1 LTLWRKFAYTVCVRS
16 EDRVAEATGSRYPLV
31 EDRIQAEIMHHV
43 RAMGRPVSR
52 SEITDVLGVSRSKIS
67 LEVGRLIEAGL
78 LAEDGLAK
86 SEGGRRSSLLRIP
99 RSAGL
104 IAAVDLGAT
113 STDVALSTLGGELLV
128 HWGEPG
134 DVKNGPQRVL
144 DRVKE
149 LLSELLAE
157 QRADS
162 NDVLAIGVGVP
173 GPVEHASGVLR
184 SPPIMPG
191 WDGFPIRVAFAGEY
205 DAPVFV
211 DNDVNV
217 MALGEHRDGVGKGED
232 NVLFVKIGTGIGGG
246 IIANGHLQ
254 RGSQGCAGDIGHIC
268 ADPDGPVCS
277 CGNKGCLEAM
287 AAAPAIAAKAERC
300 AKEGLSPVLQEVLD
314 ERGSLTAKDVGQ
326 AASFGDYHAL
336 QIIRESG
343 RLVGQVLATLVSTLN
358 PSLIVVGGG
367 VANIGH
373 SLLAEIRSTV
383 YRRSLPLAT
392 RNLPIVL
399 SKLDQTAGVTGAS
412 VLAAEGVLQTKAG

>member
-1 LTLWRKFAYTVCVRS
+1 
-16 EDRVAEATGSRYPLV
+16 V
-31 EDRIQAEIMHHV
+31 EE
-43 RAMGRPVSR
+43 
-52 SEITDVLGVSRSKIS
+52 
-67 LEVGRLIEAGL
+67 
-78 LAEDGLAK
+78 GLAK

-128 HWGEPG
+128 HRGEPG
-134 DVKNGPQRVL
+134 DVKNGPPRVL

-157 QRADS
+157 QRA
-162 NDVLAIGVGVP
+162 NAQDVLAIGVGVP

-191 WDGFPIRVAFAGEY
+191 WDGFPIRAAFAGEY

-217 MALGEHRDGVGKGED
+217 MALGEHRDGVGKGEA

-246 IIANGHLQ
+246 IIADGHLQ

-268 ADPDGPVCS
+268 ADADGPVCS

-300 AKEGLSPVLQEVLD
+300 ANEGLSPVLQKVLD
-314 ERGSLTAKDVGQ
+314 ERGALTARDVGE
-326 AASFGDYHAL
+326 AASLGDYHAL
-336 QIIRESG
+336 QIIKESG

-358 PSLIVVGGG
+358 PSIIVVGGG

-373 SLLAEIRSTV
+373 SLLAEIRSAV
-383 YRRSLPLAT
+383 YSRSLPLAT

-399 SKLDQTAGVTGAS
+399 SELDRAAGVTGAS
-412 VLAAEGVLQTKAG
+412 VLAAEGVLQTTRVG

>member
-1 LTLWRKFAYTVCVRS
+1 MIVRS
-16 EDRVAEATGSRYPLV
+16 KDGVDEAAGGWYPLV
-31 EDRIQAEIMHHV
+31 EDRIQAEIMHHI
-43 RAMGRPVSR
+43 RAMDRPVSR
-52 SEITDVLGVSRSKIS
+52 SEMTDALGVSRSKIS

-99 RSAGL
+99 RTAGL

-113 STDVALSTLGGELLV
+113 STDVALTTLGGELLI
-128 HWGEPG
+128 HRGEPG
-134 DVKNGPQRVL
+134 DIKDGPRSVL

-149 LLSELLAE
+149 LLSELLSE
-157 QRADS
+157 QGSDAR
-162 NDVLAIGVGVP
+162 DVLAIGVGVP
-173 GPVEHASGVLR
+173 GPVEQASGVLR

-191 WDGFPIRVAFAGEY
+191 WDGFPIRAAFADEY
-205 DAPVFV
+205 EAPVFV

-232 NVLFVKIGTGIGGG
+232 DVLFVKIGTGIGGG
-246 IIANGHLQ
+246 IIADGHLQ

-300 AKEGLSPVLQEVLD
+300 AREGLSASLAAVLAEKGQLSA
-314 ERGSLTAKDVGQ
+314 RDVGE
-326 AASFGDYHAL
+326 AAGLGDHSAL
-336 QIIRESG
+336 EIIRESG
-343 RLVGQVLATLVSTLN
+343 RLVGGVLATLVSTLN
-358 PSLIVVGGG
+358 PSLIVIGGG

-383 YRRSLPLAT
+383 YGRSLPLAT
-392 RNLPIVL
+392 RNLPVVL
-399 SKLDQTAGVTGAS
+399 SELDGVAGVTGAS
-412 VLAAEGVLQTKAG
+412 VLAAEGVLQTTRAD